1 MKKVLLL
8 AIFTSFVNI
17 AMAQSNGG
25 VGINTT
31 SPDPSAVLDI
41 VSNPQGTATHKG
53 VLIPRMTTADRNSI
67 VNPASGLMIFNTS
80 VPCFQINNGTP
91 ATPKWE
97 CVGGDPSSN
106 GSAIVSSY
114 NCSGGTSGILST
126 GIPANGVT
134 HTVIATVEKPG
145 NYFITATANGVTF
158 FASGVFT
165 TTGVQEI
172 TLTAVGTP
180 SATGTFTYN
189 LNTSPSC
196 SFTMDVKDGTSNGT
210 AHVNSWNC
218 GTASTGEMVVGQTVS
233 GVTQTITADV
243 ATIGSYDISVS
254 NNGVV
259 FAGSGTFTGTGSQ
272 NIVLTAVGIPVAAG
286 LYSYNLNVSNGCSF
300 SRTAISKPVV
310 ADLQCL
316 NAIVTG
322 TLLSG
327 VSSNGVFVKVPY
339 TAGNG
344 AAYNTMII
352 NSTGVTGLVAVLNAG
367 SVNNGDGELFFTISG
382 TPQGIGEAVF
392 PLSFGDKSCDFKIN
406 VSIQGAISNIVCGS
420 TTGSLTA
427 GQAASGVT
435 YSFGYEGGNGGPYSA
450 VSVSSSGVAGL
461 VASLPAGDLANGN
474 ANLTLTISGTPSQ
487 SGTANFNFTFVDK
500 VCSFSIPVN
509 LPSADV
515 SSLDCGTATIS
526 PNMAYFNQAF
536 NGTVTI
542 PYTNGNGGAY
552 SAGVGVNSTGVTGLS
567 LKLRAGTLANGGN
580 GNLIFDVTGT
590 PSGSGSTA
598 NFNVIFGSKN
608 CTISI
613 PVSVSPGS
621 YPTGTGTLGGK
632 VCFDVVEVNDSAEGC
647 GTKVSRAG
655 DKTNFATNHTFSY
668 TFTPNGSVNN
678 VRFAFV
684 NKNGDVIQ
692 SISGGNPGN
701 NITTPVVATVNYYQD
716 LNQAGKAAGLTSENA
731 LIAEIYVIYNNG
743 ATGGTTVQQKV
754 VVSVKDCSCCI
765 ANMGNGEYRDFLCHN
780 LGADTTKDPNV
791 PSIDIMGSYL
801 QWGERG
807 PNLTGNSVIDWQTA
821 DNNALLGYAAPL
833 RVKPGNAVVATAI
846 QNWNIKAYQNP
857 ISLYGNFRNGDS
869 WLNASGKTAND
880 PCPVGYRI
888 PSSAEWQKVKNNN
901 VMTKTG
907 VWQNV
912 VSPTNPYTQAIHF
925 GPDASTKWLTFP
937 AAGAVSLGTNGAG
950 VKGQVINIGNSANA
964 WSSTQG
970 TSWQYANAVYLFA
983 TGTLGVTGNFSKA
996 DAYQIRCIRE

>member
-1 MKKVLLL
+1 MKKLLLL

-17 AMAQSNGG
+17 AKAQSNGG

-67 VNPASGLMIFNTS
+67 VSPASGLMIFNTS

-114 NCSGGTSGILST
+114 NCSGGTSGTLST

-134 HTVIATVEKPG
+134 HSVIATVEKPG

-165 TTGVQEI
+165 TTGLQEI

-180 SATGTFTYN
+180 SVTGTFTYD

-196 SFTMDVKDGTSNGT
+196 SFTMNVKDGTSNGT

-218 GTASTGEMVVGQTVS
+218 GTASAGEMVVGQTVS

-259 FAGSGTFTGTGSQ
+259 FAASGTFTGTGSQ
-272 NIVLTAVGIPVAAG
+272 NIVLTAVGTPVAAG

-310 ADLQCL
+310 VDLQCL
-316 NAIVTG
+316 NAVVTG

-327 VSSNGVFVKVPY
+327 TSSNGVFVKVPY

-367 SVNNGDGELFFTISG
+367 SINNGDGELFFTISG

-392 PLSFGDKSCDFKIN
+392 PLSFGDKTCDFKIN
-406 VSIQGAISNIVCGS
+406 VSIQGAISSLACGNTS
-420 TTGSLTA
+420 GSLTA

-435 YSFGYEGGNGGPYSA
+435 YSFGYDGGNAGPYSA

-461 VASLPAGDLANGN
+461 VASLPAGDLANGS
-474 ANLTLTISGTPSQ
+474 ANLTLTISGTPAQ
-487 SGTANFNFTFVDK
+487 SGMANFNFTFVDK

-509 LPSADV
+509 APSADV
-515 SSLDCGTATIS
+515 SSLDCAAAAIS
-526 PNMAYFNQAF
+526 PGMAYFNQAF
-536 NGTVTI
+536 NGTVTV

-552 SAGVGVNSTGVTGLS
+552 STGVGVNSTGVTGLS

-621 YPTGTGTLGGK
+621 YPTGTGTLSGK
-632 VCFDVVEVNDSAEGC
+632 VCFDVVDVNDSAEGC
-647 GTKVSRAG
+647 GTKASRGA
-655 DKTNFATNHTFSY
+655 DKTNFATGNTFSY
-668 TFTPNGSVNN
+668 TFTPSGSVNN

-684 NKNGDVIQ
+684 NKNGNVIE
-692 SISGGNPGN
+692 SISGGNSGN
-701 NITTPVVATVNYYQD
+701 NITTPVLATVNYYPN
-716 LNQAGKAAGLTSENA
+716 LNTTASGLKSEDA

-754 VVSVKDCSCCI
+754 VVSVKDCACCI
-765 ANMGNGEYRDFLCHN
+765 ANMGNGVYRDFLCHN
-780 LGADTTKDPNV
+780 LGADITKDPNV

-801 QWGERG
+801 MWGERG

-833 RVKPGNAVVATAI
+833 KVKPGNASTQI
-846 QNWNIKAYQNP
+846 PNWGTLAYVNP
-857 ISLYGNFRNGDS
+857 ISFYGSYRPADS
-869 WLNASGKTAND
+869 WLNANGKTGND
-880 PCPVGYRI
+880 PCPIGYRI
-888 PSSAEWQKVKNNN
+888 PSNSEWQKVVANNT
-901 VMTKTG
+901 MTKTG
-907 VWQNV
+907 TWQTV
-912 VSPTNPYTQAIHF
+912 AQPTNPYSQAIHF
-925 GPDASTKWLTFP
+925 GPNASTKWLTFP
-937 AAGAVSLGTNGAG
+937 AAGVVDNGTSGVAG
-950 VKGQVINIGNSANA
+950 KGKVVNVGNSVQV

-970 TSWQYANAVYLFA
+970 TEYNFANSLSLF
-983 TGTLGVTGNFSKA
+983 GTSTSVSAGGNNNKNIA
-996 DAYQIRCIRE
+996 RQIRCIRE